1 MSKSKF
7 VGVALAT
14 FVAASL
20 MACGGDDD
28 SGYVSEIRK
37 AQDYAY
43 ETALSMPWDMLDK
56 AVKSGNMSL
65 YIPKSYK
72 SEKPNTQPP
81 FMMMTSAGGVA
92 GVFFETKRSNEIQSV
107 KVNGGKCEIELDK
120 SFGLSGD
127 IKCDAKSVSTIEIET
142 NAGKF
147 TYKFK

>member
-20 MACGGDDD
+20 TACGGDDD
-28 SGYVSEIRK
+28 SGYMSETRK

-81 FMMMTSAGGVA
+81 FVILMEQGEQSGIA
-92 GVFFETKRSNEIQSV
+92 FEARRFNEIKSFTI
-107 KVNGGKCEIELDK
+107 NGGKCESGKIE
-120 SFGLSGD
+120 SGAMAQ